1 MLARLKFINPLFV
14 AVVIVPTLIATIYF
28 GFLASDV
35 YISESR
41 FVVRSPQQ
49 RAASPLSAVLNGT
62 GLGTG
67 TEEANSIEEF
77 VVSRRAMEE
86 INQDGLLDEA
96 YADEDIF
103 FANRFGFLGS
113 QSNEALFKYY
123 LKRVSIAESGTTQ
136 VLTLTTRAYE
146 PGEAQEI
153 NARLLQRSEELVNS
167 LSERALADALE
178 LAQAEVDEAR
188 LEARDAALAL
198 AAFRDSAG
206 VVDPQ
211 AQSEVGLQM
220 ISKLQD
226 QLIAARTQ
234 LRQLETYTPEASQI
248 PFLRTQ
254 VAALESEI
262 AQTRSELAGHS
273 DSLSASTA
281 RYEELQLESEFAQQ
295 QLAVVLAALQET
307 QAEQQRKR
315 AYVERIAE
323 PSLPDYPA
331 EPRRL
336 RSILATFILGLLAWG
351 VLSMLIVGV
360 KEHRD

>member
-1 MLARLKFINPLFV
+1 MLARLKSISPLFI
-14 AVVIVPTLIATIYF
+14 AVVIVPTLVATIYF

-41 FVVRSPQQ
+41 FVVRSPRQA
-49 RAASPLSAVLNGT
+49 AASPISAVLSST
-62 GLGTG
+62 GLGSG
-67 TEEANSIEEF
+67 PEEANSIEEY

-96 YADEDIF
+96 YGDARIF
-103 FANRFGFLGS
+103 FANRFGFLGYDT
-113 QSNEALFKYY
+113 QEALFEYY
-123 LKRVSIAESGTTQ
+123 LKRVTIAEGATTQ
-136 VLTLTTRAYE
+136 VLTLTTRAYD
-146 PGEAQEI
+146 PAEAQEI
-153 NARLLQRSEELVNS
+153 NARLLRRSEELVNS
-167 LSERALADALE
+167 LSERARADALA
-178 LAQAEVDEAR
+178 LAEREVEEAR
-188 LEARDAALAL
+188 AEARDAALAM

-254 VAALESEI
+254 IRALESEI
-262 AQTRSELAGHS
+262 ADTRNELSGQS
-273 DSLSASTA
+273 DSLSAATA
-281 RYEELQLESEFAQQ
+281 RYQELQLESEFAQQ
-295 QLAVVLAALQET
+295 QLAIMLATLQET

-315 AYVERIAE
+315 AYVERIAD

-331 EPRRL
+331 EPRRI

-360 KEHRD
+360 REHRD